1 MITPEELKDLVLYKK
16 EVLLP
21 TTEKKKFG
29 SAVMM
34 LTPNY
39 ESTKNMMNLPYITDK
54 FKSYES
60 YYTERNVMRYI
71 NTEGKLEADYNDDEY
86 LHEVSEEELFSDNI
100 VQESSI
106 LLEGSINIT
115 KDIVEK
121 MFADIK
127 HGVKWCCMDDGAFY
141 SFYPNLT
148 ILGDNTFS
156 CGCFREETSDSVKA
170 KVLDFVRRSK
180 SATLIDEDE
189 NNYRSYSAS
198 YRLEEIGG
206 NTHIVGTFDD
216 VTSLVPKPKKPIT
229 YISESTSY
237 IEEKA
242 LSSKER
248 KELALSDYGLPD
260 KCKYPMTDAAHVQS
274 AIRFFNYVSEDDEQE
289 LAQNII
295 KKAKK
300 FNVPIRCGKKNRL
313 SKYITED
320 TAYNGFLS
328 EDMYGVINGTIKQH
342 IAQMQN
348 PGQYDYVKSTQYPF
362 TKRKKK
368 VLQEVDKECK
378 KCTKCGSKNIGVFF
392 FGEPVYKC
400 KDCDKY
406 LGVVP
411 FRANKKKAVN
421 EAFKL
426 PGYLYHGSID
436 YYDELRPTG
445 VDFGNA
451 FQKPGW
457 SLYCWTKY
465 DYGVGWSIFQC
476 IKRIGRLTELEV
488 EEYGCIDSHI
498 PMIPQSTYD
507 TLKENMNNID
517 RDIRKFYVYTIK
529 PESDF
534 ELGLGHSSN
543 TPNCVTIRK
552 DHIEPTRVDEFILDM
567 DMIDKYCKVVE
578 DGHKMSS
585 KEQGLNARLLSFLMT
600 NDYMF
605 NFKERRKINKDIEAG
620 LITPGCDLVAY
631 MKDVGIDLYKPT
643 IKDRLFTET
652 EEEDEPST
660 PINRVALACQD
671 LIDLFDKKLD
681 IKYDA
686 VSIYPE
692 EQGIVFA
699 KAYDGESATAI
710 KNYLNMNLQSMNPE
724 YTVDFINATGDDIH
738 QLGDYYIYVTYDG
751 YKGVSGIITNNMQ
764 NNIF

>member
-1 MITPEELKDLVLYKK
+1 MITPEELRDLVLYKK
-16 EVLLP
+16 ELLLP

-29 SAVMM
+29 SAIML

-60 YYTERNVMRYI
+60 YYMEKNVMRYI
-71 NTEGKLEADYNDDEY
+71 NTEGKLEADNNEDEY

-106 LLEGSINIT
+106 LLEESINIT

-121 MFADIK
+121 
-127 HGVKWCCMDDGAFY
+127 
-141 SFYPNLT
+141 
-148 ILGDNTFS
+148 
-156 CGCFREETSDSVKA
+156 
-170 KVLDFVRRSK
+170 
-180 SATLIDEDE
+180 
-189 NNYRSYSAS
+189 
-198 YRLEEIGG
+198 
-206 NTHIVGTFDD
+206 
-216 VTSLVPKPKKPIT
+216 
-229 YISESTSY
+229 
-237 IEEKA
+237 A
-242 LSSKER
+242 LYSKER
-248 KELALSDYGLPD
+248 KELSPSDYGLPD

-328 EDMYGVINGTIKQH
+328 EDVYGVINGTIKQH
-342 IAQMQN
+342 IAQMNN
-348 PGQYDYVKSTQYPF
+348 PDQYDYVKSTQYPY

-368 VLQEVDKECK
+368 VLQEVDKEYK
-378 KCTKCGSKNIGVFF
+378 KCTKCGSNNIGVFF
-392 FGEPVYKC
+392 MGEPVYKC

-411 FRANKKKAVN
+411 FRVNKKKAVN

-465 DYGVGWSIFQC
+465 DYGIGWSIFQC
-476 IKRIGRLTELEV
+476 IKRIGRLTDLEV

-507 TLKENMNNID
+507 TIKENINKID
-517 RDIRKFYVYTIK
+517 RGIRKFYIYTIK

-543 TPNCVTIRK
+543 TPNCVTVRK
-552 DHIEPTRVDEFILDM
+552 DHIKPTRVDEFILDM

-578 DGHKMSS
+578 DGHKKSS
-585 KEQGLNARLLSFLMT
+585 KEQGVNSRLFSFLMT

-605 NFKERRKINKDIEAG
+605 NFRERRKINKDIEAG

-643 IKDRLFTET
+643 IKDRLFTES
-652 EEEDEPST
+652 EEEEPSV

-671 LIDLFDKKLD
+671 LIDLFDKKLG
-681 IKYDA
+681 IKYDI

-751 YKGVSGIITNNMQ
+751 YKGISGIITNNTQ